1 MLRFVPM
8 HGSRV
13 DPVLDSRDQAR
24 AAKSDVKTPGHFY
37 PIDVRRHAVMKF
49 MTDVEVTPDDRLLSD
64 EEHGI
69 IDSALFLQA
78 DDKVA

>member
-1 MLRFVPM
+1 MIRFVSM

-13 DPVLDSRDQAR
+13 DPVLEARDEAR
-24 AAKSDVKTPGHFY
+24 AAKSDIKTPGHFY

-49 MTDVEVTPDDRLLSD
+49 MTDVGLGLDDRLLSD
-64 EEHGI
+64 EVQGI

-78 DDKVA
+78 DDKAA